1 MQRTAVLCLGSG
13 AVPQHFPPFWG
24 EGSGPPDEVG
34 QPNSTLDEEVKTF
47 LFTGGGP
54 SSMDIL
60 KREMLAERVRRV
72 KPSGIRKFFD
82 IINTMPDVISLGV
95 GEPDFVTPDHI
106 RQAGI
111 RSIELGHTQYTSNYG
126 MLELREE
133 IAAQRRYGLLYH
145 PTSELLVTVG
155 VSEGVDL
162 VMRTLIDPGD
172 EVISPDPG
180 YVAYEAD
187 IVFAGGVAVAVPTY
201 AEHGFGVR
209 ASEIAAAITPRT
221 KLILLGTPNNP
232 TGAVIPR
239 AELEKIAQ
247 LAVEHDLLVAVDEVY
262 SRLVYGEEEYV
273 SLATFPGMRERTIVL
288 DGFSK
293 AYAMTGWRVGYVAAP
308 AYILEAMLKIHQYAI
323 MCAGTAPQE
332 AALQALRY
340 GEDDV
345 ERMRSAYERRREM
358 FVAGLNTIGLAC
370 CEPGGAF
377 YAFPSIANTGMSDEV
392 FAERLLREEQVAVV
406 PGSSF
411 GSAGAG
417 YIRCAYCTS
426 YEKLEEALVRIERFL
441 KQRG

>member
-1 MQRTAVLCLGSG
+1 
-13 AVPQHFPPFWG
+13 
-24 EGSGPPDEVG
+24 
-34 QPNSTLDEEVKTF
+34 
-47 LFTGGGP
+47 
-54 SSMDIL
+54 MDVL
-60 KREMLAERVRRV
+60 KREILSERVRRV

-95 GEPDFVTPDHI
+95 GEPDFITPEHI

-111 RSIELGHTQYTSNYG
+111 RSIEQGHTRYTSNYG

-133 IAAQRRYGLLYH
+133 ISALLNRRYGLTYD
-145 PTSELLVTVG
+145 PKTEILVTVG

-162 VMRTLIDPGD
+162 AMRTLIDPGD
-172 EVISPDPG
+172 EVISVDPG

-187 IVFAGGVAVAVPTY
+187 IIFAGGVPMPVSAY
-201 AEHGFGVR
+201 AKHNFGVR

-221 KLILLGTPNNP
+221 KMILLGNPNNP

-239 AELEKIAQ
+239 EELEGIAK
-247 LAVEHDLLVAVDEVY
+247 LAVEHDLIVASDEVY
-262 SRLVYGEEEYV
+262 SRLVYTGEHTCI
-273 SLATFPGMRERTIVL
+273 ATFPGMRERTLLL

-308 AYILEAMLKIHQYAI
+308 PRILEAMLKIHQYAI

-332 AALQALRY
+332 AAIEALRH

-345 ERMRSAYERRREM
+345 RAMYNDYARRRRM
-358 FVAGLNTIGLAC
+358 FVDGLNRIGLPT

-377 YAFPSIANTGMSDEV
+377 YAFPYIGGTGMTDEV
-392 FAERLLREEQVAVV
+392 FAEKLLFEEQVAVV

-411 GSAGAG
+411 GAAGTG
-417 YIRCAYCTS
+417 YVRCAYCTA
-426 YEKLEEALVRIERFL
+426 YDKLEEALVRIERLL
-441 KQRG
+441 KKYS